1 MVESL
6 AAMLDSV
13 AAGKYPA
20 PDGGIT
26 IMEQA
31 PTRYAGVIGFTAH
44 AVIFVDADPAWV
56 SAQLPAG
63 DLRWPLTP
71 RFLQALCER
80 TGRHAHSIDLL
91 CAAASL
97 AGPPPID
104 LQPEADPAHPR
115 IARALRYRDDVR
127 AWQADGGVLVLG
139 RALAAAARHLVPG
152 AAPLWA
158 QIAAAN
164 AASVRAFLAAGF
176 TPVGAEAL
184 FAAGLSEC
192 PQRVCRRRQDWPRQ

>member
-91 CAAASL
+91 W
-97 AGPPPID
+97 PPHRWPV
-104 LQPEADPAHPR
+104 PR
-115 IARALRYRDDVR
+115 RSIC
-127 AWQADGGVLVLG
+127 
-139 RALAAAARHLVPG
+139 
-152 AAPLWA
+152 
-158 QIAAAN
+158 
-164 AASVRAFLAAGF
+164 S
-176 TPVGAEAL
+176 
-184 FAAGLSEC
+184 
-192 PQRVCRRRQDWPRQ
+192 RRRIRPTRE